1 MAIAVPQHQSVLSA
15 LRASRWGAL
24 ISVALAVFVDYLIY
38 GAIVPLTPYSPGGGG
53 SGRAVSILYGAYSV
67 GVLLTTPL
75 FGKLGDR
82 AGYRA
87 VMWLAAA
94 LSVPAVLLLWH
105 SDGVVLTLIG
115 RLLQGA
121 ASAATWTAGFALI
134 AARYPTERVRMI
146 GLTLMA
152 STGGSVIGPVMS
164 GALYQIGGYKL
175 PFLILCVFA
184 LIDATLRFLLL
195 PKDPPHDGPTV
206 GVIQLIRDR
215 SVAMPAL
222 AVAVAAG
229 AWGIL
234 EPTLPRHL
242 EATLGAGGAQ
252 VGLLFT
258 LSTIVYGLAS
268 PLVSLVTG
276 RLGMTPTAITGM
288 MTMAVMLPLLGVS
301 PTVIL
306 SGAILCCVNIGFAL
320 LLNPTSAEL
329 GDAVERRGLSCYG
342 AVYAIYNITYA
353 IGMMSA
359 STLAAS
365 LSDRFSVVQLLLCVS
380 VILLLCVPLMLS
392 AGRRSRSPRH
402 NEMVRGDLS

>member
-1 MAIAVPQHQSVLSA
+1 MAIAVLQNQGVLSG
-15 LRASRWGAL
+15 LRASRWAAL
-24 ISVALAVFVDYLIY
+24 ISVAVAVFVDYLIY
-38 GAIVPLTPYSPGGGG
+38 GAIVPLPPYSPAG
-53 SGRAVSILYGAYSV
+53 SGSGSTVSILYGAYSV
-67 GVLLTTPL
+67 RVLLTTPV
-75 FGKLGDR
+75 FGRFGDR

-105 SDGVVLTLIG
+105 SDGFVLTLIG
-115 RLLQGA
+115 RVLQGA

-164 GALYQIGGYKL
+164 GALYQVGGYQL

-184 LIDATLRFLLL
+184 LIDAAFRFLLL
-195 PKDPPHDGPTV
+195 PKDPPHEGPTI
-206 GVIQLIRDR
+206 GVIRLIADR
-215 SVAMPAL
+215 SVAMPAF
-222 AVAVAAG
+222 AVAIAAG

-242 EATLGAGGAQ
+242 EATLGAGAAE

-258 LSTIVYGLAS
+258 LSTIVYGLTS

-276 RLGMTPTAITGM
+276 RLGMTRTAITGM
-288 MTMAVMLPLLGVS
+288 VMMAVMLPLLGIS
-301 PTVIL
+301 STVIL
-306 SGAILCCVNIGFAL
+306 SGAILCCVNVGFAF

-342 AVYAIYNITYA
+342 AVYAIYNIAYA
-353 IGMMSA
+353 VGMMSA
-359 STLAAS
+359 SKLAAS
-365 LSDRFSVVQLLLCVS
+365 LSDRFSVFGILLSVS
-380 VILLLCVPLMLS
+380 VILLLCVPVMLG
-392 AGRRSRSPRH
+392 AGKRMQPVA
-402 NEMVRGDLS
+402 ETQ